1 MVRALLVSLRPRQWT
16 KNFFIFAALL
26 FSKNIFDGAK
36 VGSVLGA
43 FLIFC
48 IMAGSTYLFND
59 LIDID
64 KDCLH
69 PEKCR
74 RPIASGSLPVG
85 FARIAT
91 VLLLLLSLGG
101 AYVLSTPFFVV
112 AAAYLLLQVVYSLV
126 LKHVVILDVMAI
138 TAGFALRVLAGAVVI
153 NVAISSWL
161 IICTLLLALF
171 LALCK
176 RRHELTL
183 LADSAQ
189 THRSVLGHYSIP
201 LLDQMISV
209 VTSSTVIAYA
219 LYTLSDQTITK
230 FGTPNLVYTV
240 PFVIYGIFR
249 YLYLVHIKNAGGSP
263 EMLLVTDIP
272 LLSGIALWGI
282 AAAAIIYF

>member
-1 MVRALLVSLRPRQWT
+1 MLQ
-16 KNFFIFAALL
+16 
-26 FSKNIFDGAK
+26 
-36 VGSVLGA
+36 
-43 FLIFC
+43 
-48 IMAGSTYLFND
+48 
-59 LIDID
+59 
-64 KDCLH
+64 
-69 PEKCR
+69 
-74 RPIASGSLPVG
+74 IA
-85 FARIAT
+85 
-91 VLLLLLSLGG
+91 
-101 AYVLSTPFFVV
+101 
-112 AAAYLLLQVVYSLV
+112 YSLV

-153 NVAISSWL
+153 HVAISSWL

-176 RRHELTL
+176 RRNELTM
-183 LADSAQ
+183 LANSAQ
-189 THRSVLGHYSIP
+189 AHRSVLGHYSIP

-230 FGTPNLVYTV
+230 FGTSNLVYTV

-272 LLSGIALWGI
+272 LLGGIALWGI
-282 AAAAIIYF
+282 VAAAIIYF